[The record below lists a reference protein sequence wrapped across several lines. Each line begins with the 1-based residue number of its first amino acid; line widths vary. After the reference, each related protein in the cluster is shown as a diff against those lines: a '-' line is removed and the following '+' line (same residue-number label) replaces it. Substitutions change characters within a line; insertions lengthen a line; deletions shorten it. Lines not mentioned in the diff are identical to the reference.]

1 MAIGLACGNL
11 RLFVLSVLAFWIW
24 FTYKSQAKAMKVGMD
39 KKLICKFA
47 IQ

>member
-1 MAIGLACGNL
+1 MAIGWLACGNL
-11 RLFVLSVLAFWIW
+11 RLFVLSAFSGYG

-47 IQ
+47 Q